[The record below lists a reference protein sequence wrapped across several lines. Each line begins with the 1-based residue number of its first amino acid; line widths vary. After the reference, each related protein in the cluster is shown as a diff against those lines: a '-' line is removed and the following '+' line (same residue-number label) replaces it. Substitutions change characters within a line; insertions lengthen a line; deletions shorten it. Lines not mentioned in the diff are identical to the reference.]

1 MRFLVCAGN
10 GSIFLSGSWLCHI
23 FGHVPLNPRTMRVWL
38 AVSAGCSHYVW
49 FVWLSYIKFN
59 FLSFTLNFS
68 FFFSSQTRGCS
79 RLRTFFLLTVLL
91 HHALTHACSNTTLSL
106 SRKIERDS
114 CSRSHATH
122 HSSTASAHHHATMQS
137 TSLLSLEFV
146 FILFLFVLIHF
157 CCTLKIKEKCEKS
170 ITVDPLLTPFFLF

>member
-1 MRFLVCAGN
+1 M
-10 GSIFLSGSWLCHI
+10 
-23 FGHVPLNPRTMRVWL
+23 
-38 AVSAGCSHYVW
+38 
-49 FVWLSYIKFN
+49 
-59 FLSFTLNFS
+59 
-68 FFFSSQTRGCS
+68 
-79 RLRTFFLLTVLL
+79 
-91 HHALTHACSNTTLSL
+91 HACSNTTLSL

-146 FILFLFVLIHF
+146 FILFLLGLIHC

-170 ITVDPLLTPFFLF
+170 ITFDPLLTPLFFYFNPRLHCFIPFVGFMASGTKLPPIVVCCLLIVCEIHDPHSLVLCLVYG